1 METKIWKTA
10 MDVANRIRSAMER
23 VAALRRKDAG
33 DSGLMEAVHQVKELQ
48 SRRFEGSYPDL
59 FSKRETNDAATFF
72 LNELYGAGDFS
83 QRDAQF
89 ARIAGA
95 VESYFPKHVGEVAAE
110 LAELHALTE
119 DLDHAMASHWSEAG
133 SDDAAAAR
141 YVDAWR
147 EVGRRQ
153 DRQKQLEVVMTIGAD
168 LARLTRLPGLRL
180 MLKMMRGP
188 ASAAGLSAL
197 QAFLEKGFDTFAQ
210 LSRSDPGARN
220 FLGAVRAREDK
231 FIALMFD
238 VDRVACETELER
250 TLGQAR

>member
-1 METKIWKTA
+1 ME
-10 MDVANRIRSAMER
+10 S
-23 VAALRRKDAG
+23 VAALRRAHAQ
-33 DSGLMEAVHQVKELQ
+33 DSSLMDAVHQVKRLQ

-59 FSKRETNDAATFF
+59 FSKRETNEAANFF
-72 LNELYGAGDFS
+72 LSELYGADDFS
-83 QRDAQF
+83 ERDTQF

-95 VESYFPKHVGEVAAE
+95 VQSYFPKQVGAVAAA

-119 DLDHAMASHWSEAG
+119 DLDHAMAMLWTEASPDG
-133 SDDAAAAR
+133 SDASR
-141 YVDAWR
+141 YVSAWR
-147 EVGRRQ
+147 KIGRRQ
-153 DRQKQLEVVMTIGAD
+153 DRQSQLEVVMTIGAE

-188 ASAAGLSAL
+188 ATAAGLSAL
-197 QAFLEKGFDTFAQ
+197 QAFLENGFDTFAQ

-220 FLGAVRAREDK
+220 FLGAVRTREDA

-238 VDRVACETELER
+238 ADRVACETELER